1 MSKFTD
7 TQLNA
12 LVPTPKK
19 LQVEDGDLILAPYI
33 STDYEPFAAFAN
45 TFCESIEKI
54 FSKKNIASVKEGGIV
69 LSYNAVL
76 PENAYT
82 FDTLGETAIL
92 SASSCEGIAYAVS
105 TLTNL
110 VSFEGGELRIRRVH
124 IEDAPDKDYRTL
136 MVDLGR
142 EWHPAHLIYRYIDVC
157 FMFKIKYLHLHFMD
171 DPIYT
176 LPSRVLPDVTKNSP
190 HYTFED
196 IEGFRAYANA
206 RGVSII
212 PEIEVPG
219 HAIALIKA
227 YPELFGLRIEGDA
240 SAAEIITEQGDRV
253 STDGILCAG
262 NKESLDAVLALI
274 NEVCDLFPESKYI
287 NVGCDEANINAWNY
301 CTECKKYM
309 KEHNQKNVEEMY
321 CEFVGKITSATIA
334 RGKTPIVWEGFPKE
348 YSYLVPKETVVL
360 SWENHYNFTEDL
372 LADGF
377 RIINASWQ
385 PLYII
390 PAYDRGWAC
399 EDIYAWNVYNWQ
411 HWWVNSRATINPVNV
426 APTDQV
432 IGAQICSWES
442 TYDQEINKIFDSLS
456 TMSERT
462 WNVRRV
468 CSHEAFAARLRPFV
482 MRTARLIQDR

>member
-1 MSKFTD
+1 MSRYTD
-7 TQLNA
+7 YNLKC
-12 LVPTPKK
+12 LVPTPKSLK
-19 LQVEDGDLILAPYI
+19 KAEGDLKLAPYI
-33 STDYEPFAAFAN
+33 TAEYEGFSEYTK
-45 TFCESIEKI
+45 TFCDTIAKICRKDVFSIG
-54 FSKKNIASVKEGGIV
+54 EGGVILRLNAALKKSSYV
-69 LSYNAVL
+69 L
-76 PENAYT
+76 
-82 FDTLGETAIL
+82 DTLGDQAIL
-92 SASSCEGIAYAVS
+92 EASDSEGILYALS
-105 TLTNL
+105 TL
-110 VSFEGGELRIRRVH
+110 VSILAFEEGLEVCRVH
-124 IEDAPDKDYRTL
+124 IEDAPDKNYRTL

-142 EWHPAHLIYRYIDVC
+142 EWKPAHLVYRYIDIC
-157 FMFKIKYLHLHFMD
+157 FMMKIKYLHLHFMD
-171 DPIYT
+171 DQLYT
-176 LPSRVLPDVTKNSP
+176 LPSRVLPHVTDNSP
-190 HYTFED
+190 YYSFED

-240 SAAEIITEQGDRV
+240 SAAEIITEQGDKV

-262 NKESLDAVLALI
+262 NKESVDAVLALI

-287 NVGCDEANINAWNY
+287 NVGGDEANINAWNY
-301 CTECKKYM
+301 CSECKKYM
-309 KEHNQKNVEEMY
+309 KEHNQSSVKEMY
-321 CEFVGKITSATIA
+321 CEFVGKITSAAIA

-426 APTDQV
+426 TPTEQV